1 MRWVAAI
8 LVLSLAVPAT
18 GGTPLVVIVHP
29 SRTDTPNI
37 DELERIYLRKRRF
50 WSDGS
55 PIVPL
60 NREVGS
66 PEREAF
72 STRILGTRSTFL
84 ASYWNE
90 AYFHGVFP
98 PAVLASGAAV
108 KRYVAAD
115 PRAIGYVDADE
126 VDDSVH
132 VVLSL
137 DEGGPGGRQH

>member
-1 MRWVAAI
+1 MRWAAAI
-8 LVLSLAVPAT
+8 LALSLALPAA

-29 SRTDTPNI
+29 SRTDTPKVE
-37 DELERIYLRKRRF
+37 ELARIYLRQRRF
-50 WSDGS
+50 WNDGS

-60 NREVGS
+60 NREAGS

-72 STRILGTRSTFL
+72 STRILGGGSTFL

-98 PAVLASGAAV
+98 PAVLASGTAI
-108 KRYVAAD
+108 KRYVATD
-115 PRAIGYVDADE
+115 PRAIGYVDAAD
-126 VDDSVH
+126 VDDSVR

-137 DEGGPGGRQH
+137 DRGEPGERRR